1 MLLKNK
7 EVGVSVVIPCLNEE
21 KYIHDCLKSLIEN
34 GYNKTEFEILVID
47 GGSIDGTIGIIK
59 TLQNEFPHIKIISNP
74 RKKTP
79 FALNLGIYNAV
90 YEYILIAGAHA
101 VYPRGYIAIL
111 HQLIQQKGIDVVG
124 GAIETKVKIE
134 NAKSNAIKFVLSSK
148 FGVGNS
154 QFRIGAKELIQVD
167 TVPFGL
173 YKKEVFEKSGLY
185 NENLIRNHDIEL
197 SRRIQHHG
205 FNIWLDPALK
215 VTYFARE
222 TYRALS
228 KNNYGNG
235 YWNLRTLYITKRFKS
250 LSLRHYIPLV
260 FILSLVVPLILA
272 SIFHS
277 GFMLVSLLSLFLYVF
292 LVAYLSLSHFKHQNP
307 IYLFWAFIALH
318 FSYGFGSLS
327 GALSPI
333 KFWKK

>member
-1 MLLKNK
+1 
-7 EVGVSVVIPCLNEE
+7 VGVSIIVPCLNEE

-34 GYNKTEFEILVID
+34 GFSQSELEILVVD
-47 GGSIDGTIGIIK
+47 GGSTDKSMDIIGN
-59 TLQNEFPHIKIISNP
+59 LQLEFSKIRVIPNP
-74 RKKTP
+74 KKKTP
-79 FALNLGIYNAV
+79 FALNLGIQHAV
-90 YEYILIAGAHA
+90 YEFILIAGAHA
-101 VYPRGYIAIL
+101 IYPKGYITEL
-111 HQLIQQKGIDVVG
+111 YKRIQQKEIDIVG
-124 GAIETKVKIE
+124 GAIETKVKTE

-154 QFRIGAKELIQVD
+154 QFRIGAKELVQVD

-185 NENLIRNHDIEL
+185 NEKLSRNHDIEL
-197 SRRIQHHG
+197 SRRIQQHG

-215 VTYFARE
+215 VIYFARE
-222 TYRALS
+222 TYRGLS

-250 LSLRHYIPLV
+250 LSLRHYIPLL
-260 FILSLVVPLILA
+260 FLLSIIAPVIFS

-277 GFMLVSLLSLFLYVF
+277 GFMLVSLLSLLLYVF
-292 LVAYLSLSHFKHQNP
+292 LIAYLSFSQIKQQNP
-307 IYLFWAFIALH
+307 FYLFWAFIALH
-318 FSYGFGSLS
+318 FAYGFGSLS